1 MNNRVILTDC
11 DGVLCNWDKGF
22 DTFARSKGLSMSQGS
37 EQHYS
42 IALRYGITHQEA
54 HELVSVFNISSHI
67 ANLKPVADSQEYVS
81 KLVDKGFTFIVVTA
95 LGDSPLSKL
104 YRASNLEKLYGNVF
118 SDIICIS
125 MNTSKYDTLGR
136 WSGSG
141 YFWLEDHM
149 RQAEAGYEQGLK
161 PILFSKPY
169 NRHYS
174 TDLFPTV
181 SEVSPWKDLYQII
194 ERQYNW

>member
-1 MNNRVILTDC
+1 
-11 DGVLCNWDKGF
+11 
-22 DTFARSKGLSMSQGS
+22 
-37 EQHYS
+37 
-42 IALRYGITHQEA
+42 
-54 HELVSVFNISSHI
+54 
-67 ANLKPVADSQEYVS
+67 
-81 KLVDKGFTFIVVTA
+81 
-95 LGDSPLSKL
+95 
-104 YRASNLEKLYGNVF
+104 
-118 SDIICIS
+118 

-194 ERQYNW
+194 ERQYNL